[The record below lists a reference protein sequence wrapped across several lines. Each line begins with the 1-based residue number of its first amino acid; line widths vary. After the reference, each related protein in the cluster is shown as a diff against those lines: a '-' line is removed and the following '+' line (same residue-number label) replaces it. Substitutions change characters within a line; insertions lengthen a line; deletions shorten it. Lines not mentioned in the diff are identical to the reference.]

1 MASYTLP
8 ALAHAFSLR
17 SRHSFWRHREKRSR
31 PLKTERH
38 WQVAYA
44 LTGETN
50 LSSIKHELNNAIRKQ
65 PQQPSVPWPYSLIF
79 LSAVFRLVTMPLAAL
94 KKPHG
99 IHAGASLIQGGNVND
114 DLKDTTRNPYRR
126 VTDSKGQCPQGSL
139 EGLHRPSRRP
149 ESFRRR
155 KFRPSLQQHKTPA
168 ILDPPHFLRRRVDG
182 ADSAKTIPA

>member
-1 MASYTLP
+1 MGFFLE
-8 ALAHAFSLR
+8 R
-17 SRHSFWRHREKRSR
+17 SC
-31 PLKTERH
+31 PPVTEREGKWPMLRPVKPICPPQKH
-38 WQVAYA
+38 KFSKA
-44 LTGETN
+44 L
-50 LSSIKHELNNAIRKQ
+50 RKQ
-65 PQQPSVPWPYSLIF
+65 PSAPWPYSLIF
-79 LSAVFRLVTMPLAAL
+79 LSAAFCLVTRPFAIL

-149 ESFRRR
+149 ESCRRI
-155 KFRPSLQQHKTPA
+155 KFRPSLQQHKMPA